1 MISLSSTI
9 EKQFLKIEQ
18 LIIHGKFKE
27 GLSVIEDGLKKKD
40 ISKEEE
46 LSFLIFKSEVAWYLG
61 NVQETLQLAELVL
74 KESKGLA
81 NVLLQLDALIW
92 IVGYSLFGKV
102 SKGLENAEKGLEII
116 STATNLP
123 AKAIAKRKAQLLL
136 LKAQL
141 ITLYVGDFEKSL
153 ELVKEA
159 LSFAEESGYKNVIS
173 NCLIIIGGT
182 YFFLGETKKGEEH
195 SEKALDIA
203 IEIGNKFYIAF
214 SYLFGLVKVKVRRR
228 EYEQALDLYNKAFNL
243 SEEIGSTYLL
253 FFKND
258 MGLVYRDMFQLDKAL
273 ECFQESLKYSV
284 GFRNIAYVNIGYI
297 HFLKY
302 ELEKAQEYYLKSMK
316 ICEEIND
323 RRILPYILFSL
334 VLVSLEL
341 KKFTQAQKYLKR
353 LEQISK
359 ETGFDRIGRTYRF
372 ASILVLKAS
381 GDISDLV
388 EAIKLLRSF
397 LVEEDLPSFWR
408 LDALYSLLEIRI
420 KELQLSARKETF
432 EEVLK
437 RLHHLEVEAEE
448 QQFLWLLAN
457 VYRLQSQLALIE
469 LDSQKAIELL
479 DKAQVIADEISID
492 ILKVKLKDDREKIN
506 QQLGMLQKLLEQQA
520 PLSETIKLASL
531 DNTVQSIKHDTVLE
545 ERDKESG
552 KIIEYRKLFVLK
564 L

>member
-214 SYLFGLVKVKVRRR
+214 SYLFGF
-228 EYEQALDLYNKAFNL
+228 FNL

-397 LVEEDLPSFWR
+397 LAEEDLPSFWR